1 MATRSRE
8 GVLWVLKKAI
18 LRRLAKVRLD
28 VDEEGSI
35 TPVLL
40 RLEAE
45 GEPIV
50 ISSVDAVDDR
60 ITEVWYELSARGGER
75 LVVRLVREGLQFTLH
90 TVETEHP
97 ERWRGWSEV
106 EQAEQAQAAAAPS
119 DEEAARARR
128 QGRTQA
134 T

>member
-1 MATRSRE
+1 M
-8 GVLWVLKKAI
+8 LKKAI
-18 LRRLAKVRLD
+18 LRRLTKVRLD
-28 VDEEGSI
+28 VDEEGAI

-50 ISSVDAVDDR
+50 ISSVDDVDDR
-60 ITEVWYELSARGGER
+60 ITEVWYELTARSGER
-75 LVVRLVREGLQFTLH
+75 LVVRLVRDGLQFTLH

-106 EQAEQAQAAAAPS
+106 KRAEEAAAQAEAPG
-119 DEEAARARR
+119 DDAARARR